1 MHLRIIQR
9 TSFFVTKANS
19 NDWIWPRWYNTD
31 KKKGVTYTDTLLIY
45 TLWCEFSNDSDAQSD
60 FGKNFVK
67 KKAGPLKPF
76 LSKIEYLAVA
86 FIESDTV
93 YFLW

>member
-1 MHLRIIQR
+1 MWQKQIQTIEYGLDDTIRI
-9 TSFFVTKANS
+9 
-19 NDWIWPRWYNTD
+19 

-93 YFLW
+93 YILW